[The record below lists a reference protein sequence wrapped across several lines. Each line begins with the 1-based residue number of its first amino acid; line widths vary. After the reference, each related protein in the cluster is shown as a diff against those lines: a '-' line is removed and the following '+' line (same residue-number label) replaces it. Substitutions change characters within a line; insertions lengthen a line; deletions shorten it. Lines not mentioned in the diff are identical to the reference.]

1 MSTNSFYSTSAFMTA
16 SSQEIIPILLG
27 IYIVLTNI
35 ACFIFLG
42 LDKVYSIKNKKR
54 IQEKTLLALINYG
67 GYCGGYI
74 GMTLFNHKKN
84 KKTFQYYATSLKSLI
99 FNITL
104 IILYYVSINFHK
116 LEGLF

>member
-1 MSTNSFYSTSAFMTA
+1 MSTISFYFPSVFITSN
-16 SSQEIIPILLG
+16 SQEILPILLG
-27 IYIVLTNI
+27 IYILLINV

-54 IQEKTLLALINYG
+54 IQEKTLLALIKYG

-104 IILYYVSINFHK
+104 IILYYVSINYNK